1 MNTANLIKLY
11 RKEAK
16 MTQEQ
21 VAKQLFIAKNTYS
34 QYENGVRKME
44 SEMFLK
50 ILDVLGIQVEFNI
63 EQLEDPDVKS
73 IVVYKDTTYPN
84 PRFQIELY
92 EYDPIRKK
100 RFSLENVNGGIS
112 YPGWLEGKDAMDTLE
127 FVKRE
132 FKDIIQIDWETYQT
146 FDFISAKN
154 MIQSS
159 STFTCSLSF
168 LTRVFQKCIEEEWGF
183 VPFFEANVDEEY
195 IYFDLGTKDKS
206 KEKLIG
212 QITDT
217 LYDEEVFLDWVDSFF
232 FYYFNKSI
240 RKRFFDQERDT
251 FTFIF

>member
-50 ILDVLGIQVEFNI
+50 ILDVLGIQIEFNV
-63 EQLEDPDVKS
+63 EQLEDRDVKS
-73 IVVYKDTTYPN
+73 IVVYKDTTYLT

-154 MIQSS
+154 YIQHS
-159 STFTCSLSF
+159 STLTCSLSF
-168 LTRVFQKCIEEEWGF
+168 LTRVFQKCIEGEWGF
-183 VPFFEANVDEEY
+183 VPFLEANCDEEY
-195 IYFDLGTKDKS
+195 IYFELGTKDKS
-206 KEKLIG
+206 KEKLVN
-212 QITDT
+212 QITNT
-217 LYDEEVFLDWVDSFF
+217 LYDEDIFLDWAESFF
-232 FYYFNKSI
+232 FLYFNKTI
-240 RKRFFDQERDT
+240 RKRFFDQEYDT